1 MGVGTGAI
9 MKADGWRA
17 IVTLIYINF
26 TVIPFE
32 SWQKLQLLTV
42 AIFGQ
47 IDGDLSTFT
56 PVAAHFIVTSAPVLA
71 GRGETL
77 VYVLGAVISLLT

>member
-1 MGVGTGAI
+1 MKISFKSLINKVMIHLISTWLTCGIDSIIHRPTQTVVISMGVGTGAI

-32 SWQKLQLLTV
+32 S
-42 AIFGQ
+42 
-47 IDGDLSTFT
+47 
-56 PVAAHFIVTSAPVLA
+56 
-71 GRGETL
+71 
-77 VYVLGAVISLLT
+77 